1 MPRGLIPWGLCTHR
15 QPREVEEPACAVI
28 EIGDT
33 GVVRGI
39 KDADWADRAR

>member
-1 MPRGLIPWGLCTHR
+1 MYRRLIPWGPHR

-28 EIGDT
+28 EIGDS
-33 GVVRGI
+33 GVARGI